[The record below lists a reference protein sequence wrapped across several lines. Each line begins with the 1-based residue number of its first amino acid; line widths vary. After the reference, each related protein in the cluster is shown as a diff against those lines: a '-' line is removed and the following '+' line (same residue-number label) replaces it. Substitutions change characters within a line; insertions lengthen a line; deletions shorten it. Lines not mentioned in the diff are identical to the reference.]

1 MSGAARWDRA
11 ALGVLAALVAVR
23 MVAGFQFHA
32 VAVVAPLLVVDLG
45 LSYTEVGSLIGAYV
59 LPAVLLSIPGGVVIQ
74 RFGDRRVLLASLAL
88 TVIGGVLTAVAP
100 GFVSMFAARVVA
112 GTGAA
117 LVQIIVLKMATD
129 RFMGGRLST
138 ATGTVL
144 GAWPLGIAL
153 ALALLGGVAQAA
165 GWRAALALA
174 AGYAA
179 LALLAAWRLD
189 RVFAGTGPAGAVPA
203 GTAAQ
208 APSAAPAAP
217 AGAAQAAPGE
227 TGPRLAGLGPAVA
240 ISVSWMVLNI
250 GYTAFI
256 AFAPTWLT
264 ATGWSLEAAGFAVS
278 LSGWALVAMQPWG
291 GWLADRLGRPSLVLA
306 IGCLVAGAAIAL
318 ALATG
323 GAVPLFLL
331 AGIAMGFTPGVM
343 GAQLALSAPP
353 AKRALAFGFFATGS
367 GAGSMLGPSLAGV
380 AVDLTGTQQAAIAMA
395 AVLVVAALLPWWWSQ
410 RARERQRAA

>member
-1 MSGAARWDRA
+1 
-11 ALGVLAALVAVR
+11 
-23 MVAGFQFHA
+23 
-32 VAVVAPLLVVDLG
+32 
-45 LSYTEVGSLIGAYV
+45 
-59 LPAVLLSIPGGVVIQ
+59 
-74 RFGDRRVLLASLAL
+74 
-88 TVIGGVLTAVAP
+88 
-100 GFVSMFAARVVA
+100 
-112 GTGAA
+112 
-117 LVQIIVLKMATD
+117 
-129 RFMGGRLST
+129 MGGRLST

-165 GWRAALALA
+165 GWRAALAVA
-174 AGYAA
+174 GGYAA
-179 LALLAAWRLD
+179 LALLAAWRLE
-189 RVFAGTGPAGAVPA
+189 RVFAAT
-203 GTAAQ
+203 
-208 APSAAPAAP
+208 AP
-217 AGAAQAAPGE
+217 AGWDSGARVAAAATQGAAADA
-227 TGPRLAGLGPAVA
+227 GPRLAGLGPAVA
-240 ISVSWMVLNI
+240 ISVSWMVLNV

-264 ATGWSLEAAGFAVS
+264 SAGWSLEAAGFAVS

-331 AGIAMGFTPGVM
+331 AGVAMGFTPGVM

-353 AKRALAFGFFATGS
+353 AKRAVAFGFFATGS

-380 AVDLTGTQQAAIAMA
+380 AVDLTGTAQAAIAMA
-395 AVLVVAALLPWWWSQ
+395 AALVVAALLPWWWSQ
-410 RARERQRAA
+410 RARRRRRDR